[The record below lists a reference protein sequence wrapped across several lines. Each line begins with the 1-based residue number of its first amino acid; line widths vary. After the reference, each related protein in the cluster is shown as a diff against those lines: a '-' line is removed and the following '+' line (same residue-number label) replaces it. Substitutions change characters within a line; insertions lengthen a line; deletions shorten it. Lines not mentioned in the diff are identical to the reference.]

1 MIRIGTPRQ
10 APSFRSLVILS
21 RLGLLLVLLAG
32 CRQHAVD
39 SAGCRSCHGEIEAV
53 SASHAS
59 CISCHGGDGATR
71 NKQKAHAAMYGPGNP
86 SDWRTWDK
94 SCGPCHPYQLE
105 RVRSTLMYTAAGMI
119 RNIQLTW
126 EGEDGKSY
134 SSRGVKTFDEK
145 GNPLDLRPVAELD
158 NLSGELYRKFCS
170 RCHVG
175 NAIGDVYAA
184 GHAAGCAACHF
195 PYNETSTYEGTD
207 LTVRGRAPHAI
218 SHKLEPL
225 PGIQVCI
232 RCHNRSG
239 RIALSYQGLSDG
251 NSSLVPTSNGR
262 PGPVMFSGLRNAV
275 HIAQDIHFAKGME
288 CIDCHT
294 SRDVMGDGYA
304 YANMYLQTEVRCED
318 CHGGAE
324 PPQWREIV
332 RENDEAVR
340 ESRNYKVRMRPGMK
354 MVVTGKGRSY
364 SNVFVQD
371 DKVYVLGKKSGK
383 LHLSKVITG
392 TPAHTIVGHG
402 RLECYA
408 CHSRTVVQC
417 YGCHTRYDKTQPGM
431 DYIKGIETP
440 GAFSETEDFRM
451 LYPFPLALNQ
461 KGKISPVTPGCQ
473 TFVSVVEADGT
484 LSKNEYIARFKGKP
498 QLRFAPFYS
507 HNTGTKA
514 IGCAECHANP
524 AFLGFGQH
532 VVAGGDISG
541 TLICEQSEEKPLD
554 GFVTMKDGKVRAY
567 SAITREHSR
576 PLNGAE
582 VKRTLAVNT
591 CLVCHDKAADPI
603 YRKGLDYRALRD
615 TLHRRLL
622 SGG

>member
-1 MIRIGTPRQ
+1 MISVPLLGYLTKP
-10 APSFRSLVILS
+10 FLLILAILMFPLS
-21 RLGLLLVLLAG
+21 G
-32 CRQHAVD
+32 CRRSPVD

-53 SASHAS
+53 SASHTS
-59 CISCHGGDGATR
+59 CISCHGGDGVTR
-71 NKQKAHAAMYGPGNP
+71 DKRKAHAALYGPGNP

-126 EGEDGKSY
+126 EGVDGKSY

-145 GNPLDLRPVAELD
+145 GNPLELKPVAELD

-184 GHAAGCAACHF
+184 GHASGCAACHF

-207 LTVRGRAPHAI
+207 LTIRGRAPHSV
-218 SHKLEPL
+218 SHKIEPL
-225 PGIQVCI
+225 PGIQVCS

-251 NSSLVPTSNGR
+251 NTSLVPTKNGR

-275 HIAQDIHFAKGME
+275 HIAPDIHFAKGME

-324 PPQWREIV
+324 PPKWREIS
-332 RENDEAVR
+332 RENEDAVR
-340 ESRNYKVRMRPGMK
+340 ESRTYKVQMRPGMK
-354 MVVTGKGRSY
+354 MVLTGKGRPF

-371 DKVYVLGKKSGK
+371 GKVYVLGKKSGK

-431 DYIKGIETP
+431 DYIKGRETP
-440 GAFSETEDFRM
+440 GAFSETEDYRM

-473 TFVSVVEADGT
+473 TFVSVVESDGT

-507 HNTGTKA
+507 HNTGTRA
-514 IGCAECHANP
+514 VGCAECHANP

-532 VVAGGDISG
+532 VAAGANIDG
-541 TLICEQSEEKPLD
+541 TLICDQSEEKPLD
-554 GFVTMKDGKVRAY
+554 GFVTMKNGKVRAY

-576 PLNGAE
+576 PLNGTE

-591 CLVCHDKAADPI
+591 CLVCHVKATDPI
-603 YRKGLDYRALRD
+603 YRKGLDYRALQD
-615 TLHRRLL
+615 ALHRRLL
-622 SGG
+622 TDD

>member
-251 NSSLVPTSNGR
+251 NSSLVPTRNGR

-354 MVVTGKGRSY
+354 MVVTGKGRPY